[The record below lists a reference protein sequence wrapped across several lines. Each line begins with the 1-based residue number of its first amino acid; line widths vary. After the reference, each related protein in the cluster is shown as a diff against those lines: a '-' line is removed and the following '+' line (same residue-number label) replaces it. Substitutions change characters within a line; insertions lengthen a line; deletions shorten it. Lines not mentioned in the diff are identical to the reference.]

1 MSFKVL
7 VKPGGQSF
15 TVNQGQ
21 NVLDAALDAG
31 VVLPYSCR
39 NGTCSSC
46 RGKVVSGSYSAGAA
60 PERIL
65 EQSELNQG
73 YTLLCQAVPSS
84 DLVIEATEVYMAD
97 DIIIRKMP
105 VRIMSM
111 EKLSD
116 DVIDLVLQLPSAQPF
131 NFLPGQ
137 YLEFLFND
145 GTKRSYSMASDKLVD
160 HKINLHLRYMENGV
174 FTSRVFGHTDN
185 PVKPRDIMRIEGPLG
200 SFFLRPE
207 IDKPII
213 FVASGTGFAPIKAII
228 ENMVATDDK
237 RPAQLY
243 WGGRSLADL
252 YLYELAASW
261 EQKLE
266 NFKFIPVISDNIKD
280 WQGKKGFVHQAVI
293 DDHPDLSEYQV
304 YSCGNPHMV
313 DAARH
318 DFVSLCG
325 LSPDHFFADAF
336 TTEADKIMG

>member
-46 RGKVVSGSYSAGAA
+46 RGKVVDGDYDAGSA

-65 EQSELNQG
+65 EPDELQQG

-84 DLVIEATEVYMAD
+84 DLVIEATEVHMAD
-97 DIIIRKMP
+97 DIIVRKMP
-105 VRIMSM
+105 VRVMAM
-111 EKLSD
+111 DKLSD
-116 DVIDLVLQLPSAQPF
+116 DVIDLILQLPSAQPF

-137 YLEFLFND
+137 YLEFMFND
-145 GTKRSYSMASDKLVD
+145 GTRRSYSMACSRVTN
-160 HKINLHLRYMENGV
+160 HQVSLHLRYMVNGA
-174 FTSRVFGHTDN
+174 FTSRVFGQTAD

-228 ENMVATDDK
+228 ENMISTDDQ
-237 RPAQLY
+237 RPVSLY

-252 YLYELAASW
+252 YLYDLAINW
-261 EQKLE
+261 QQKLP
-266 NFKFIPVISDNIKD
+266 NFKFVPVISDIIKG

-293 DDHPDLSEYQV
+293 DDYPDLSEHQV
-304 YSCGNPHMV
+304 YACGNPQMV

-325 LSPDHFFADAF
+325 LSPDLFFADAF
-336 TTEADKIMG
+336 TTEADKIID